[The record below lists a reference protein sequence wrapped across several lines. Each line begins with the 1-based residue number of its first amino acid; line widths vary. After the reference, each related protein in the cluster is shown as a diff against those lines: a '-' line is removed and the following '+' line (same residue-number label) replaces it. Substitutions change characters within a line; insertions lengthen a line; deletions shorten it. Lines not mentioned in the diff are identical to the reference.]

1 MEKGVALDRGDG
13 LLGRCLPTIGGFF
26 EALPVDHSSIF
37 IGAVDTEAL
46 LILMVVPPILL
57 LLVGLSVVWARRGF
71 VKE

>member
-46 LILMVVPPILL
+46 LILMVVPPIL
-57 LLVGLSVVWARRGF
+57 
-71 VKE
+71 